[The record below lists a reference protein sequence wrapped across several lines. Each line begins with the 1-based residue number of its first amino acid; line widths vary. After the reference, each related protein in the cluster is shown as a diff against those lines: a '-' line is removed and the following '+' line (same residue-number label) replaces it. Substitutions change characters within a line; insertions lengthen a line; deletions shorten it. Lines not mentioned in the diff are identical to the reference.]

1 MNKILLT
8 GGLGYIGSHVCI
20 ELLNEGYELILLD
33 NLSNSSIGVLHNIKK
48 ISGIMPIYYQ
58 NDIRDIDLLTKIF
71 KKHSIDSVIHFAGLK
86 SVNESVNKSIE
97 YYDNNLK
104 GTLTLLK
111 VMGEANCKSIVF
123 SSSAT
128 VYGDSL
134 EVPITEGAPLFAKN
148 PYGRTK
154 LYVEEILR
162 DLCISE
168 NDWKVSILRY
178 FNPAGAH
185 ESGLIGE
192 SPIGTPNNLFPYIG
206 DVAIGNY
213 DKLTI
218 FGDDYNTH
226 DGTGVRDYI
235 HVVDLARGHIKALE
249 FLRKNSGIL
258 IANLGTGVGYS
269 VLDVVKNFELVS
281 NIKIP
286 YEISKRRE
294 GDIAMCYADPSLA
307 SEKLNWK
314 AQYGLDEMCRDAWN
328 WQKLKSLKK
337 LS

>member
-1 MNKILLT
+1 
-8 GGLGYIGSHVCI
+8 
-20 ELLNEGYELILLD
+20 
-33 NLSNSSIGVLHNIKK
+33 
-48 ISGIMPIYYQ
+48 
-58 NDIRDIDLLTKIF
+58 
-71 KKHSIDSVIHFAGLK
+71 
-86 SVNESVNKSIE
+86 
-97 YYDNNLK
+97 
-104 GTLTLLK
+104 
-111 VMGEANCKSIVF
+111 MGEANCKSIVF

-314 AQYGLDEMCRDAWN
+314 AQYGLEEMCRDAWN

>member
-314 AQYGLDEMCRDAWN
+314 AQYGLEEMCRDAWN